1 MPWRKGWDHL
11 ELRVQQRV
19 LDEQRHLRVLV
30 GEALPV
36 GEEAGQLLRW
46 WWHEVRC
53 LDGRARCS
61 DPVLGG
67 PQLAGRVTA
76 PADPGDEPTVHPS
89 HQPRPQRQAVDLLE
103 LPLERIDI
111 GHDLLH
117 VGVRRLARG
126 IDLEDLV
133 IVVRVP
139 LMRVEESCFAQEVGP
154 HEHTG
159 SRQEPADP
167 GEASASARSRVVD
180 AGSSTA
186 RGMGREVGDVP
197 VGTDRAT
204 RFAERSRRRGSKA
217 RTLRRSLTRSAA

>member
-1 MPWRKGWDHL
+1 
-11 ELRVQQRV
+11 
-19 LDEQRHLRVLV
+19 
-30 GEALPV
+30 
-36 GEEAGQLLRW
+36 
-46 WWHEVRC
+46 
-53 LDGRARCS
+53 
-61 DPVLGG
+61 
-67 PQLAGRVTA
+67 
-76 PADPGDEPTVHPS
+76 
-89 HQPRPQRQAVDLLE
+89 
-103 LPLERIDI
+103 
-111 GHDLLH
+111 
-117 VGVRRLARG
+117 
-126 IDLEDLV
+126 
-133 IVVRVP
+133 VP